1 MAIED
6 ERYADVVK
14 AVNALI
20 ATGRT
25 GMVRNW
31 LVELAFGIL
40 KYYGYEI
47 TMQNKE
53 GK

>member
-6 ERYADVVK
+6 ERYAEVVK

-25 GMVRNW
+25 EQVRAW
-31 LVELAFGIL
+31 LVELAIGIL
-40 KYYGYEI
+40 KYYGYEVI
-47 TMQNKE
+47 RKD
-53 GK
+53 